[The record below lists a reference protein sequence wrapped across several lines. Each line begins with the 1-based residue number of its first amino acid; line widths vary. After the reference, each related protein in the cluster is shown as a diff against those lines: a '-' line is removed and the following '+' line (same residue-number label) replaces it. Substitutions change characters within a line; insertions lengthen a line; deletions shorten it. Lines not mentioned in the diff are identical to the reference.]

1 MPGAPRK
8 SAVKVPVVEPEVVTD
23 VSETG
28 DIDDDSF
35 DLLSV
40 LDTED
45 LPPVPIK
52 IRGARAEIRRSYSG
66 EESVKFTEYLRKQQV
81 DEVLTLIAG
90 DEGGPALSKALA
102 AFNTE
107 QGVKLFNW
115 LAKTSTLTSGEAM
128 ALLPA
133 YARGMDGAQ
142 PTQDANAT
150 TVEASA
156 KS

>member
-8 SAVKVPVVEPEVVTD
+8 SAATKVQPKAVEPVVDEVDED
-23 VSETG
+23 V
-28 DIDDDSF
+28 F

-45 LPPVPIK
+45 LPPVPVTL
-52 IRGARAEIRRSYSG
+52 RGVKAQIRRSYSG
-66 EESVKFTEYLRKQQV
+66 AESVLFTEYLRQEKV
-81 DEVLTLIAG
+81 EELLTLIAG

-142 PTQDANAT
+142 PTQDANAST
-150 TVEASA
+150 AEPSV

>member
-8 SAVKVPVVEPEVVTD
+8 SVSKVEPTVVESEVVAD
-23 VSETG
+23 EV
-28 DIDDDSF
+28 DDAF

-45 LPPVPIK
+45 LPPVPVK
-52 IRGARAEIRRSYSG
+52 LKDAKFDIRRSYSG
-66 EESVKFTEYLRKQQV
+66 EESIQFGAYLRADQIELAMK
-81 DEVLTLIAG
+81 LIAG
-90 DEGGPALSKALA
+90 DEGGSAIARHLGDCSI
-102 AFNTE
+102 E
-107 QGVKLFNW
+107 QAVKLINK
-115 LAKTSTLTSGEAM
+115 LGNISTLTSGEAL

-133 YARGMDGAQ
+133 SLRGMDGAL
-142 PTQDANAT
+142 PSQDANAT

>member
-8 SAVKVPVVEPEVVTD
+8 SAVKVPVVESEVVAD
-23 VSETG
+23 EV
-28 DIDDDSF
+28 DDAF

-52 IRGARAEIRRSYSG
+52 IRGVKAEIRRSYSG

-81 DEVLTLIAG
+81 DELLTLIAG
-90 DEGGPALSKALA
+90 DEGGPALSKALV

-142 PTQDANAT
+142 PTQDVNGT
-150 TVEASA
+150 TGEVSG